1 MSERLAVHETASKNF
16 KPRPLQSGWP
26 CAPVSTPGPF
36 YNGSGREAVVLVVDD
51 NEKNRKHVGSILS
64 SQNYEV
70 LFAKGGHAALD
81 QIAARVPD
89 LVLLDL
95 VMPGMDGLEVC
106 KRLKANPQTMEVPII
121 FLTAAQDTEVAVTA
135 LEQGAV
141 DFINKPFQGAELLAR
156 VRTHVELKRTRDE
169 LRRIITEK
177 NELMSAVA
185 HDLKNPLSAARFS
198 ALMLREPL
206 SPSVQQELVK
216 GMVEACDG
224 MLAFIQDR
232 LERNA
237 RESHGGELKIRPV
250 NLADA
255 LATIVQ
261 KNLPIANAKQS
272 SIDLVAGDGDPP
284 AVLAD
289 YHGLCQVLDNLVSNA
304 LKFSPPGSCVK
315 IAAEKAASDPTRV
328 LVSVSDEGPGVSAED
343 QAHLFEPYMRLSA
356 KPTAGESSTGL
367 GLSIAR
373 RLVEQMR
380 GEIGCDDR
388 PGGGARFWIRIPVA

>member
-1 MSERLAVHETASKNF
+1 M
-16 KPRPLQSGWP
+16 
-26 CAPVSTPGPF
+26 STPGPF
-36 YNGSGREAVVLVVDD
+36 YSGGGREAVVLVVDD
-51 NEKNRKHVGSILS
+51 NENNRKHVGSILS
-64 SQNYEV
+64 SENYEV
-70 LFAKGGHAALD
+70 LFAKSGRAALE
-81 QIAARVPD
+81 QISARVPD

-121 FLTAAQDTEVAVTA
+121 FLTATKDTEIAVTA
-135 LEQGAV
+135 LDQGAV
-141 DFINKPFQGAELLAR
+141 DFINKPFHGAELLAR

-169 LRRIITEK
+169 LQKIIIEK
-177 NELMSAVA
+177 NELMGAVA

-216 GMVEACDG
+216 GMIESCDG
-224 MLAFIQDR
+224 MLAFIQER

-237 RESHGGELKIRPV
+237 RESHGGELKIQPF
-250 NLADA
+250 NLVDA
-255 LATIVQ
+255 LATTVH

-272 SIDLVAGDGDPP
+272 ALDLATGDGDPP

-304 LKFSPPGSCVK
+304 LKFSPPGSCVR
-315 IAAEKAASDPTRV
+315 IAVEESAADPAHI

-343 QAHLFEPYMRLSA
+343 QPHLFEPYRRLSA

-373 RLVEQMR
+373 RMMERM
-380 GEIGCDDR
+380 GGAIGCDAR
-388 PGGGARFWIRIPVA
+388 PAGGARFWIRIPLA

>member
-1 MSERLAVHETASKNF
+1 M
-16 KPRPLQSGWP
+16 
-26 CAPVSTPGPF
+26 
-36 YNGSGREAVVLVVDD
+36 LVVDD
-51 NEKNRKHVGSILS
+51 NEKNRKHVGSILA

-70 LFAKGGHAALD
+70 LFAKSGTVALE

-106 KRLKANPQTMEVPII
+106 KRLKANPQTVEVPVI
-121 FLTAAQDTEVAVTA
+121 FLTAAQDTEVAVMA

-141 DFINKPFQGAELLAR
+141 DFINKPFHGPELLAR

-169 LRRIITEK
+169 LHKIIIEK

-185 HDLKNPLSAARFS
+185 HDMKNPLSAVRFS
-198 ALMLREPL
+198 ALMLREPVA
-206 SPSVQQELVK
+206 PSVHQELVK

-237 RESHGGELKIRPV
+237 RESHGGELKIQPV

-261 KNLPIANAKQS
+261 KNLPIASAKQS
-272 SIDLVAGDGDPP
+272 AIDLAARDSDPP

-304 LKFSPPGSCVK
+304 LKFSPPGSCVR
-315 IAAEKAASDPTRV
+315 IAVEETEADPAHV
-328 LVSVSDEGPGVSAED
+328 LVSVSDEGPGLSAED

-373 RLVEQMR
+373 QMVERMGGQ
-380 GEIGCDDR
+380 IGCDDR
-388 PGGGARFWIRIPVA
+388 PGGGARFWIRMPLA

>member
-1 MSERLAVHETASKNF
+1 
-16 KPRPLQSGWP
+16 
-26 CAPVSTPGPF
+26 
-36 YNGSGREAVVLVVDD
+36 
-51 NEKNRKHVGSILS
+51 
-64 SQNYEV
+64 
-70 LFAKGGHAALD
+70 
-81 QIAARVPD
+81 
-89 LVLLDL
+89 
-95 VMPGMDGLEVC
+95 
-106 KRLKANPQTMEVPII
+106 
-121 FLTAAQDTEVAVTA
+121 
-135 LEQGAV
+135 
-141 DFINKPFQGAELLAR
+141 
-156 VRTHVELKRTRDE
+156 
-169 LRRIITEK
+169 
-177 NELMSAVA
+177 
-185 HDLKNPLSAARFS
+185 
-198 ALMLREPL
+198 
-206 SPSVQQELVK
+206 
-216 GMVEACDG
+216 

-328 LVSVSDEGPGVSAED
+328 LVSVSDEGPGVSTED
-343 QAHLFEPYMRLSA
+343 HAHLFEPYMRLSA

-373 RLVEQMR
+373 RMVEQMR